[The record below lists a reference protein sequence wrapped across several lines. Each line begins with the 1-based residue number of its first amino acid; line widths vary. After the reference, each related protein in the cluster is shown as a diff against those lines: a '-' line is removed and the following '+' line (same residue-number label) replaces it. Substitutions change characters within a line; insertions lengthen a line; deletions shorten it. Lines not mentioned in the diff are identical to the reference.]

1 MKKPLTLLFITFII
15 PLFLANGQIG
25 IGTLT
30 PHSSAI
36 VDVSSETKG
45 FLPPRLTIL
54 QRNLIQSPADGL
66 AIYCKNCCSTGA
78 LSFYDGSNWEN
89 IPNCKDIDFDDDGIL
104 NSIDLDDDND
114 GILDLD
120 ENCAGASPKA
130 FYHSGDKQVGYFNI
144 DNQTDSYTCSTTKVY
159 GDMGINIDGN
169 IYGISFTNPSKIY
182 EVDIDNCQES
192 LIGGVSISKGNAL
205 SFLPDGTALM
215 GGANNSEVF
224 RITSLSPLNDEV
236 WHDFSSYG
244 VDKTGGDFVIINN
257 LLYISFVMTNSE
269 THLFEIKFDSDY
281 NYISH
286 VDLGLL
292 GLSWGFAVVKGQL
305 HSFSNGTIHKITIA
319 SPPIKEVVYTN
330 PNITFY
336 GGTSLDESFGEC
348 VSSDLDIDKDGIPNK
363 FDLDSDG
370 DGCSDAFEAGNT
382 TDNSPNFQ
390 FTLHSVGENGFD
402 NTLEN
407 NDSPTASNLGAIN
420 LIKPFDEV
428 CP

>member
-1 MKKPLTLLFITFII
+1 MKMPLRLLFISII
-15 PLFLANGQIG
+15 FPLFFTFGQIG

-30 PHSSAI
+30 PHSSSI
-36 VDVSSETKG
+36 VDVSSKTQG

-54 QRNLIQSPADGL
+54 QRNLIENPATGL
-66 AIYCKNCCSTGA
+66 TIYCKDCCSSGA
-78 LSFYDGSNWEN
+78 ISYYQGTNWEN
-89 IPNCKDIDFDDDGIL
+89 LPNCRDIDFDDDGIL
-104 NSIDLDDDND
+104 NTIDIDDDND

-130 FYHSGDKQVGYFNI
+130 FYHSGDKKVGYFDI
-144 DNQTDSYTCSTTKVY
+144 DTQTDFYTCSTTKVY

-169 IYGISFTNPSKIY
+169 IYGISFTSPSEIY
-182 EVDIDNCQES
+182 EVNIDNCQES
-192 LIGGVSISKGNAL
+192 LIGTVGISNGNAL
-205 SFLPDGTALM
+205 SFLPNGTALM

-244 VDKTGGDFVIINN
+244 VANTGGDFVIINN

-319 SPPIKEVVYTN
+319 SPPIKEAVYTN

-348 VSSDLDIDKDGIPNK
+348 VSSDPDIDKDGIPNK

-407 NDSPTASNLGAIN
+407 NDSPTASNQGAIN